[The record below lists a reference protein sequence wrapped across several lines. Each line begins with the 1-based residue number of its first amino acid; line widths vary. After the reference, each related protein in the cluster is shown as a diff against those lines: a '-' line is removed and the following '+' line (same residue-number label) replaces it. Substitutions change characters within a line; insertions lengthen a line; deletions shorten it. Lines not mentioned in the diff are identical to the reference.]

1 MSAIVSTRQVEWG
14 DCDALGIVFYPN
26 YFRWM
31 DAAFHAWSPGIGF
44 TQRSLEPDYGLAGT
58 PLIDVG
64 CRFQSPASYGDVLTV
79 EMRVASVGNSSVRM
93 DYRFLVGQRATAE
106 GYEVRVFVG
115 PDGKGGLAKAPIP
128 DALRRAFEAVQ
139 A

>member
-1 MSAIVSTRQVEWG
+1 MGAIVSQRQVEWG

-44 TQRSLEPDYGLAGT
+44 SQRSLDADYGLAGT

-64 CRFQSPASYGDVLTV
+64 CRFQSPATYGDVLTV
-79 EMRVASVGNSSVRM
+79 ELRVTRVGASSMRL
-93 DYRFLVGQRATAE
+93 DYQFLVGERQAAE
-106 GYEVRVFVG
+106 GFEVRVFVQ
-115 PDGKGGLAKAPIP
+115 PDATGRLGKAPIP
-128 DALRRAFEAVQ
+128 DPIRQALEAAQ
-139 A
+139 Q